1 MNRDLSNPR
10 GNSLKREGGEGEMGK
25 RYKPRHLAP
34 KNLGQGRTPAAWCD
48 VAKTF
53 AIVVGVLIDL
63 IQLLRG

>member
-1 MNRDLSNPR
+1 MGMNTVLPISPR
-10 GNSLKREGGEGEMGK
+10 REGGEGEMGK
-25 RYKPRHLAP
+25 RHKPRNVAP
-34 KNLGQGRTPAAWCD
+34 KGLGQDRTPAAWCD

>member
-1 MNRDLSNPR
+1 
-10 GNSLKREGGEGEMGK
+10 MGK

>member
-1 MNRDLSNPR
+1 
-10 GNSLKREGGEGEMGK
+10 MGK
-25 RYKPRHLAP
+25 RYKPQHLAP
-34 KNLGQGRTPAAWCD
+34 KNLGQDRTPAAWCD